1 MDEAGL
7 RPGLRAFNGVLKAC
21 EKSVDATEA
30 EGLLQMMASRRAN
43 PNPKPNPNPNP
54 NPHPHPNTLT
64 LLTRGVAPDA
74 ISYTSAM
81 GAMGR
86 AGAWERALAL
96 WREMAANGLEADS
109 KALLSAMRALL
120 GASQWDAALT
130 VFDDA
135 PPQARASSTPCSSG
149 WQRLRR

>member
-1 MDEAGL
+1 
-7 RPGLRAFNGVLKAC
+7 
-21 EKSVDATEA
+21 
-30 EGLLQMMASRRAN
+30 
-43 PNPKPNPNPNP
+43 
-54 NPHPHPNTLT
+54 
-64 LLTRGVAPDA
+64 
-74 ISYTSAM
+74 M

-130 VFDDA
+130 VFDAA
-135 PPQARASSTPCSSG
+135 PPQARAASTPCSSG